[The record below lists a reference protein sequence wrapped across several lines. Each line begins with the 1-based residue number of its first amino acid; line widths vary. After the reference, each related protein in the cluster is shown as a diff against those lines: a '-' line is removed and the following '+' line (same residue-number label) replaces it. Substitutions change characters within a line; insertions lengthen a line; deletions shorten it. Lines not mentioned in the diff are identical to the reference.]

1 MKTFQW
7 LCAAILCL
15 AGSIYAAEP
24 GIKEAPVSLERTGI
38 TLRGTL
44 LQPDAVKATWAAV
57 IIAGSGP
64 TDRDGNAGPYRSNSL
79 RLLAEGL
86 VKAGI
91 ASVRYDKRGMGGSAS
106 ANLAESALRF
116 DHYAQD
122 AAAWVEWLRKEGKFQ
137 RVAIIGHS
145 EGATLGLL
153 AAQSSQA
160 DAYVS
165 IAGMGRDFLTVLEGQ
180 LRPQLTPAPA
190 LLKESERI
198 MAALRKGE
206 TADDVPAPLM
216 ALYRPSVQPYLISI
230 AKVDPTQEIAKLRMP
245 VLIVQGDT
253 DVQVSVEDA
262 QLLAKANPNAKLQIV
277 AGMNHVLK
285 TAAKGDLGAY
295 AEPSL
300 PLASGLVDAIAG
312 VMKTKTTD

>member
-1 MKTFQW
+1 MKTIQW
-7 LCAAILCL
+7 LCATLLCM
-15 AGSIYAAEP
+15 AASAYAAEP
-24 GIKEAPVSLERTGI
+24 GIKETPVALERPGV

-44 LQPDAVKATWAAV
+44 LAPETGKATWAAV

-64 TDRDGNAGPYRSNSL
+64 TDRDGNAGPYRNNSL

-86 VKAGI
+86 AKAGI
-91 ASVRYDKRGMGGSAS
+91 ASVRYDKRGLGGSAS
-106 ANLAESALRF
+106 AQIDESALRF
-116 DHYAQD
+116 EHFAQD
-122 AAAWVEWLRKEGKFQ
+122 AAAWVDWLRKEGKFQ

-153 AAQSSQA
+153 AAQSAQA

-165 IAGMGRDFLTVLEGQ
+165 IAGIGRDFLTVLEGQ
-180 LRPQLTPAPA
+180 LRPKLEPAPD
-190 LLKESERI
+190 LLKENTRI
-198 MAALRKGE
+198 IAALRNGQ
-206 TADDVPAPLM
+206 TVTDVPAPLL
-216 ALYRPSVQPYLISI
+216 ALYRPGVQPYLISI
-230 AKVDPTQEIAKLRMP
+230 GKVDPAKEIAKLRMP
-245 VLIVQGDT
+245 VLIVQGET

-262 QLLAKANPNAKLQIV
+262 QRLAKANPNAKLQIV

-300 PLASGLVDAIAG
+300 PLANGVADLIATFIQSE
-312 VMKTKTTD
+312 KPN